1 MQLRQRDAP
10 AFGVGG
16 LWDLGFMCMLC
27 MCVCIYNGIYIY
39 YHIYIC
45 THIFSHVNLYKNVC
59 VCEDVDIFRSG
70 PSVFEVCPGFAGS
83 KARGLQV
90 SRWLIS

>member
-1 MQLRQRDAP
+1 
-10 AFGVGG
+10 
-16 LWDLGFMCMLC
+16 MCMLC
-27 MCVCIYNGIYIY
+27 MCVCIYNGIYIT
-39 YHIYIC
+39 IYIYMH
-45 THIFSHVNLYKNVC
+45 THIFACKFVQKCVC